1 MHTYSFSRK
10 LLLYTR
16 RETSLKLRP
25 RCVNPV
31 GGKSLKLNYRTRLT
45 RFTYA
50 VTCERRKTKRRIPFE
65 RIFYGNRTRTTGNRI
80 GGKLAGKRNSQR
92 SM

>member
-1 MHTYSFSRK
+1 MRTCSFSRK

-31 GGKSLKLNYRTRLT
+31 GGKSLKLNYRTRLM

-50 VTCERRKTKRRIPFE
+50 AATCERRKTKRRISFE
-65 RIFYGNRTRTTGNRI
+65 RIFHRNRTRTTGNRM
-80 GGKLAGKRNSQR
+80 GGKLAGK
-92 SM
+92 